1 MSLRNAKGYL
11 KDMKSRIKSL
21 NDDRDLLNEKFKR
34 VTQERNDMHA
44 KFETAVM
51 QLRQKANYKNYML
64 EQKLVT
70 FRFSGDDPDP
80 AGPCACAAS
89 HFQLSRCQK

>member
-1 MSLRNAKGYL
+1 MALRNAKGYL
-11 KDMKSRIKSL
+11 KDMKARTKSL
-21 NDDRDLLNEKFKR
+21 KDDRDSLDEKFKN
-34 VTQERNDMHA
+34 VTNERNDMHS

-70 FRFSGDDPDP
+70 F
-80 AGPCACAAS
+80 
-89 HFQLSRCQK
+89 